1 MNREFVEKMAQAK
14 KMEAEAFLCL
24 LDESGQE
31 HMQNIAREV
40 REMFMESLQ
49 KSFFQTEG
57 KTDEKQSSSKEA
69 KKKVQSVEIG

>member
-31 HMQNIAREV
+31 HVQNIAREV

-49 KSFFQTEG
+49 KSFSQTEG
-57 KTDEKQSSSKEA
+57 KTDEKPSDTKA
-69 KKKVQSVEIG
+69 PKKKVQSVEIG

>member
-31 HMQNIAREV
+31 HVQIIAREV

-49 KSFFQTEG
+49 RSFFQTEG
-57 KTDEKQSSSKEA
+57 KADEKQSEPKEA

>member
-40 REMFMESLQ
+40 REMFMEGLQ

-57 KTDEKQSSSKEA
+57 KTDEKQKDSKEP
-69 KKKVQSVEIG
+69 KKKVQSVEIH